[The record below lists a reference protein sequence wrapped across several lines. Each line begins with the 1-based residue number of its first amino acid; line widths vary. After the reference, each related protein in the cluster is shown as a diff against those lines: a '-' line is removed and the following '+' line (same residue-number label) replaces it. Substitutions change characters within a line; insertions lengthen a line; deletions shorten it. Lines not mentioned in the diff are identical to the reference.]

1 MISSRGLVDRKCHF
15 GSLSDH
21 EDVRGYLGWKVCARL
36 VLRSVLS
43 ESLEGKDVLLI
54 SEIYI
59 LKLNRHNCSCNL

>member
-1 MISSRGLVDRKCHF
+1 MISSRGLVDRN
-15 GSLSDH
+15 
-21 EDVRGYLGWKVCARL
+21 VTLGRLATTRMFAGIWVGKWCAPR
-36 VLRSVLS
+36 VESVLS